1 MLPTQASL
9 QSYSYDS
16 EYEEMPL
23 YKLMNYM
30 AFHEVNGRTLDANF
44 ISKYDAQN
52 DKFDYYVQRL
62 FSVSMEDEKN
72 PKRGKNWVVYIN
84 NRKSIWG
91 DACERDLP
99 VKAKDEI
106 VWRYQ
111 TLEEDFGN
119 SGAQGQTAG
128 V

>member
-1 MLPTQASL
+1 
-9 QSYSYDS
+9 
-16 EYEEMPL
+16 MPL

-44 ISKYDAQN
+44 ISRYDAQA
-52 DKFDYYVQRL
+52 DKFEYFVQRL

-84 NRKSIWG
+84 SRKAIWG
-91 DACERDLP
+91 EACERDLP

-111 TLEEDFGN
+111 TLEEDFGAN
-119 SGAQGQTAG
+119 TAQGQVAG
-128 V
+128 A

>member
-1 MLPTQASL
+1 
-9 QSYSYDS
+9 
-16 EYEEMPL
+16 MPL

-44 ISKYDAQN
+44 ISRYDQQN

-62 FSVSMEDEKN
+62 FTVQMEDEKN

-84 NRKSIWG
+84 NRKTIWA
-91 DACERDLP
+91 DACERDVP
-99 VKAKDEI
+99 VKAKDEV

-111 TLEEDFGN
+111 TLEEDFGVTPGPGL
-119 SGAQGQTAG
+119 GAGAS
-128 V
+128 